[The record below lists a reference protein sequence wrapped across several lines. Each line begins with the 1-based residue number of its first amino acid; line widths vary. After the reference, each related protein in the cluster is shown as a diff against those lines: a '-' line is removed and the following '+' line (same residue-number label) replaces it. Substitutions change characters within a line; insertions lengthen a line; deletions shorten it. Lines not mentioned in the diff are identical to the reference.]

1 MESDSI
7 LPQLL
12 LQLVLI
18 AVNALFAATEIAVI
32 SLNETKVRRMAEG
45 GDRKAAKMLRM
56 VIGNHNN
63 PCFDLLYAGARR
75 SCSKTYRNETPGG
88 HCTRCKRTDD
98 RNDNGAPPCNLAAD
112 RFN

>member
-12 LQLVLI
+12 LQFVLI

-45 GDRKAAKMLRM
+45 GDWKAAKMLRM
-56 VIGNHNN
+56 VTEPTG
-63 PCFDLLYAGARR
+63 FSQLFRYA
-75 SCSKTYRNETPGG
+75 
-88 HCTRCKRTDD
+88 
-98 RNDNGAPPCNLAAD
+98 
-112 RFN
+112 

>member
-45 GDRKAAKMLRM
+45 GDRKAA
-56 VIGNHNN
+56 N
-63 PCFDLLYAGARR
+63 A
-75 SCSKTYRNETPGG
+75 
-88 HCTRCKRTDD
+88 
-98 RNDNGAPPCNLAAD
+98 
-112 RFN
+112 